1 MNGLCLPSPEGP
13 RSAAPKSKKEEMPM
27 ASIRPLSRASAPF
40 ALSHPRLGPL
50 GELPGTWT
58 GTGFNLIAR
67 PDFQHKKP
75 FFLEINGTI
84 ENLEF
89 TLIGGDIPNRGSE
102 QNDINLHG
110 VHYLQ
115 QVADCATHGALHIE
129 PGLWIHIPKTTDPN
143 IPNPTI
149 VRQATIPHGDSLLAQ
164 STFITEVNG
173 GPKIDP
179 VDSFPFTDP
188 TIPGLNTPAKNI
200 LGGEYVAPY
209 LNTPLP
215 ECCVPSGLDAKA
227 TIRNPTLV
235 LLAAIKGQNIT
246 HTVVIAISTV
256 AAQGST
262 GILNIPFVVRNAN
275 ALQMDAIFWIE
286 TVQPDDGE
294 PFLQLQ
300 YVQRVILDFP
310 ATPKGPIIHWP
321 HVSVA
326 TLVKQ

>member
-1 MNGLCLPSPEGP
+1 
-13 RSAAPKSKKEEMPM
+13 M
-27 ASIRPLSRASAPF
+27 ATHRPISRASAPF
-40 ALSHPRLGPL
+40 RMDHPRLGPL
-50 GELPGTWT
+50 QELPGTWT

-75 FFLEINGTI
+75 FFLEINGTL
-84 ENLEF
+84 ETLEF

-102 QNDINLHG
+102 QNDVNLHG
-110 VHYLQ
+110 LHYLQ
-115 QVADCATHGALHIE
+115 QVADCVTHGALHIE
-129 PGLWIHIPKTTDPN
+129 PGLWIHVPETTDPKLG
-143 IPNPTI
+143 PTV

-164 STFITEVNG
+164 STFVTEVDG

-188 TIPGLNTPAKNI
+188 AIPGLNVPAKNI
-200 LGGEYVAPY
+200 LGPPYVDPY
-209 LNTPLP
+209 LNAPLP
-215 ECCVPSGLDAKA
+215 ECCVPKGLDAKA
-227 TIRNPTLV
+227 TIRNPALV
-235 LLAAIKGQNIT
+235 LLAAIQGEKILKTG
-246 HTVVIAISTV
+246 VIAISTV

-286 TVQPDDGE
+286 TVAPDDGD

-310 ATPKGPIIHWP
+310 AKPGGPIIHWP
-321 HVSVA
+321 HISVA